1 MYMKKKLSQ
10 ANRNFDWMYK
20 LEQYFK
26 LHIDI
31 DEKLLFRV
39 THFAKHLRGV
49 RGSHVLEKETLPMEI
64 MEKVD
69 Q

>member
-1 MYMKKKLSQ
+1 MKNELSQ
-10 ANRNFDWMYK
+10 ANHNFDWIYK

-26 LHIDI
+26 LHIVI

-39 THFAKHLRGV
+39 THFSKHRGEV
-49 RGSHVLEKETLPMEI
+49 WDSHVLEKEKIPMEI
-64 MEKVD
+64 MGKVE